1 MKPVVVYV
9 PAMLAQIDSFSP
21 GARKPSEVVASW
33 QQLAPALEVRAPIPV
48 RIDEVC
54 LAHERDYVEGV
65 LSLRHPNVGGTALTS
80 LICKRSR

>member
-33 QQLAPALEVRAPIPV
+33 QQLTPAS
-48 RIDEVC
+48 EVC
-54 LAHERDYVEGV
+54 APCPGSYRRV
-65 LSLRHPNVGGTALTS
+65 LHGA
-80 LICKRSR
+80 